1 MTEENLLLS
10 DIPEKF
16 KDPESGELKADA
28 LMKSY
33 MELERK
39 MSQKPSAPK
48 SPEEYAIDCSHGMFE
63 PDEDLNRRMHEKGFT
78 QDQAQ
83 EVYNMASDKMVPM
96 LQAMAADFQA
106 DREVEKLIEHFGG
119 AEQWRVVSKQ
129 LLTYGQKNLPVDVL
143 DNLTSSYEG
152 VLALHRMM
160 KGQEPSLNRQNGI
173 QSNSIDEMKL
183 NSMMRDP
190 KYWRDKDPAFVAKV
204 TEGFKNLYGA

>member
-16 KDPESGELKADA
+16 KDPESGALKADA
-28 LMKSY
+28 LLKSY
-33 MELERK
+33 IELERK
-39 MSQKPSAPK
+39 MSQRPNAPK
-48 SPEEYAIDCSHGMFE
+48 SHNDYCIDCSHGMFE
-63 PDEDLNRRMHEKGFT
+63 PDEELNRRMHEKGFS
-78 QDQAQ
+78 QEQAQ

-119 AEQWRVVSKQ
+119 TEQWRVVSRQ
-129 LLTYGQKNLPVDVL
+129 LLAYGQKNLPADIL
-143 DNLTSSYEG
+143 DSLTSSYEG

-160 KGQEPSLNRQNGI
+160 KGQEPSLNRQNGM
-173 QSNSIDEMKL
+173 QSSSMDEMEL

-204 TEGFKNLYGA
+204 TEGFKSLYGN